1 MEGTA
6 VTKLKFKNC
15 SFPAGECAALM
26 ATGLSRNT
34 SVIYIVVQCFNARM
48 LFDALAAALPS
59 NSTLR
64 RLELVEEDN
73 DDNDC
78 LSSIFSALG
87 NNTGLKTLKVVV
99 RFSMDE
105 SLSTAMK
112 DGLGMNETLEFLEL
126 DRVHLADD
134 PADLWCRAFSFLRTN
149 KVLKTLIIV
158 LDQDVT
164 TFSVSAF
171 RIDIAV
177 MLQEN
182 TSLEMLSFQNI
193 CRIETIEAE
202 EYIALVAALQHNTM
216 LKTLRIYHSGSFRLT
231 DDEDKQM
238 ASVLKKNFALKSL
251 PDIDWENEVGDV
263 GAILRLNEA
272 GRRYLI
278 EDGSS
283 ISKGVEVLIGV
294 NNDINC
300 VFLHLLE
307 NPRLCD
313 RGAVEIVSPGE
324 SNDRSTSPTASSAG
338 GKREQVS
345 AHKEWESR
353 RRLA

>member
-1 MEGTA
+1 
-6 VTKLKFKNC
+6 
-15 SFPAGECAALM
+15 
-26 ATGLSRNT
+26 
-34 SVIYIVVQCFNARM
+34 
-48 LFDALAAALPS
+48 
-59 NSTLR
+59 
-64 RLELVEEDN
+64 
-73 DDNDC
+73 
-78 LSSIFSALG
+78 
-87 NNTGLKTLKVVV
+87 
-99 RFSMDE
+99 
-105 SLSTAMK
+105 MK

-126 DRVHLADD
+126 DRVHLTDGT
-134 PADLWCRAFSFLRTN
+134 ADLWCRDFSFLRTN
-149 KVLKTLIIV
+149 KALKTLIII

-171 RIDIAV
+171 RINIAV

-182 TSLEMLSFQNI
+182 TSLERLSFQNI
-193 CRIETIEAE
+193 CRIETMEAE
-202 EYIALVAALQHNTM
+202 KYIALVAALQHNTT
-216 LKTLRIYHSGSFRLT
+216 LKTLRIYHNISLRT

-263 GAILRLNEA
+263 GAILRLNEV

-278 EDGSS
+278 EDGFS

-313 RGAVEIVSPGE
+313 RGAVEIVSTDE
-324 SNDRSTSPTASSAG
+324 SNGRSTSPTASSVGA
-338 GKREQVS
+338 KREHVS

-353 RRLA
+353 RRLRSSDPQAPNEMGGVSRVRYSQVLRSRYKTWIYAIGGKQPSCTDQTRRNKRLL